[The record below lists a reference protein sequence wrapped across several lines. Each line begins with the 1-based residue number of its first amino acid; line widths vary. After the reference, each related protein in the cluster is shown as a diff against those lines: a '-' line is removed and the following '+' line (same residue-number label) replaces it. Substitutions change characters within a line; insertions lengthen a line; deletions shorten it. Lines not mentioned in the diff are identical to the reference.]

1 MHHADPAQCMVQG
14 KQTCLVPQPDP
25 HLQFECAGA
34 LSQTRRR
41 CLPTSRCAAPL
52 PSSTFNL
59 AKLFATKV
67 PLLSLDLTSSIRLS
81 HRLARPP
88 IAVIDEQPMEVDAP
102 VLAPQQAVTP
112 PAAALAKKTLASD
125 VTATPKSR
133 VTRRKT
139 LCDITNLSK
148 RKPVDVPGE
157 PACPEAPA
165 PADAGGLEGFAQ
177 LVEASSP
184 IRNPGFL
191 IAGLACVWLTS
202 LFFFLI
208 SRIRRKR
215 NS

>member
-1 MHHADPAQCMVQG
+1 
-14 KQTCLVPQPDP
+14 
-25 HLQFECAGA
+25 
-34 LSQTRRR
+34 
-41 CLPTSRCAAPL
+41 
-52 PSSTFNL
+52 
-59 AKLFATKV
+59 
-67 PLLSLDLTSSIRLS
+67 
-81 HRLARPP
+81 
-88 IAVIDEQPMEVDAP
+88 VIDEQPMEVDAP

-125 VTATPKSR
+125 ATATPKSR

-148 RKPVDVPGE
+148 REPVDVPGE